1 MWYNFPTFF
10 TTAAILFIALNVKC
24 THADAANE
32 AQIEGKMLLPP
43 FITHNLRNLLR
54 FAWEFASARLF

>member
-1 MWYNFPTFF
+1 M
-10 TTAAILFIALNVKC
+10 AILFITINVKC

-43 FITHNLRNLLR
+43 YISNNLRNLLR
-54 FAWEFASARLF
+54 FAWEFARAR